1 MAILI
6 WLIVAEALYVR
17 ALRVL
22 GGRGVTVPRGQVA
35 CWHLGLGL
43 QAIALLSP
51 LGSLADDL
59 LSAHM
64 AEHLLLADLGAPL
77 LLAGLRNPVLAFFLP
92 RAGAGRRSRAGGG
105 CGTRSGR
112 CAGRWWR
119 SPSTR
124 SCSTAGTCR
133 SRSRARCAT
142 SWSTSPSTRASSSPG
157 SWSGGRRWS
166 RSGGGCAASCGRSA
180 TSSRARMIGMFLGMA
195 FVLIR
200 EPVYTGVYGSGE
212 RRGIGALA
220 DQQTAGA
227 MMVALDI
234 LIMVFALAFFF
245 WHAAQQHDR
254 DEAAER
260 ARAAAG
266 RRAAR
271 PRRPS
276 APARLLDRELAL
288 HAALAVAGHGAV
300 ERVLARLEVDLDRR
314 RAAVLHDLA
323 LLVDAAAVDGDVVVG
338 RLLVDRVDR
347 ERAGRAPRR
356 PRTCR

>member
-22 GGRGVTVPRGQVA
+22 GGRGVRVPRGQVA
-35 CWHLGLGL
+35 CWHGGLAL

-51 LGSLADDL
+51 LGSYADDL

-92 RAGAGRRSRAGGG
+92 RGVLVPLARRRRLRLAFRTLRRPLVAIPVYALALYGWHLSFAFEGAVRYELVHVAQHASFVFAGIIVWWPALEPKRRRLRGELWKIGHILA
-105 CGTRSGR
+105 
-112 CAGRWWR
+112 
-119 SPSTR
+119 
-124 SCSTAGTCR
+124 
-133 SRSRARCAT
+133 
-142 SWSTSPSTRASSSPG
+142 
-157 SWSGGRRWS
+157 
-166 RSGGGCAASCGRSA
+166 
-180 TSSRARMIGMFLGMA
+180 ARMIGMFLGMA

-212 RRGIGALA
+212 RRGVGALA

-234 LIMVFALAFFF
+234 LIMMFALAFFF

-254 DEAAER
+254 DEAAAGGRE
-260 ARAAAG
+260 ASGAAAEPTRAA
-266 RRAAR
+266 
-271 PRRPS
+271 
-276 APARLLDRELAL
+276 
-288 HAALAVAGHGAV
+288 
-300 ERVLARLEVDLDRR
+300 
-314 RAAVLHDLA
+314 
-323 LLVDAAAVDGDVVVG
+323 
-338 RLLVDRVDR
+338 
-347 ERAGRAPRR
+347 
-356 PRTCR
+356 T